1 MKNGFEMDKFI
12 EDMNEIIENSK
23 VQVLYD
29 LIINYFNVYIEDESV
44 RQEAID
50 TLDALIEEF
59 C

>member
-1 MKNGFEMDKFI
+1 MDKFI